1 MLTLLTLVF
10 NFDNGLASEDMKV
23 VVHNQNATLTYQV
36 VDDSKL
42 LVSVLDEEGNPIRGL
57 TATDFNIGSGIQKA
71 EILSATP
78 LETTEAVAL
87 NVVLVVDNSFSMRER
102 RAVKPLLTAMDEFF
116 KTVRPIDNI
125 HLVVFDDRP
134 DRKVGQHNLHTK
146 TFNSSD
152 VDLLRNFLE
161 ESLEQNSTG
170 KTFLYEAMAAG
181 ISIIQG
187 MPAKDQK
194 FMVVF
199 SDGEDLNSSLS
210 TDFIEEQAK
219 NIDNFEA
226 FCVDY
231 MPGAKLNRFLTTFAK
246 THDGRIWKATSA
258 SELLPIFQAFTTTLR
273 YRYVVSFHL
282 LNSINAEPAALNFEM
297 LTMVD
302 GSPLETCIF
311 FETGKSEIPADY
323 VQFQNS
329 DDAAAFDAL
338 KLTTAI
344 DRYRNILNLVGQN
357 LAQNSEAAV
366 KIIGCNADSG
376 VEKGNLDLSGRRAG
390 SVISY
395 LQNIWGIDA
404 ARIDLETRNLPA
416 DATSPEIVGA
426 GLENQRV
433 EIRYD
438 ATGMQAMVSDGFAV
452 ETGGRQQLII
462 ETNIFSEAGI
472 SDWVLTIYGDEEPL
486 KHLSGQGEIRPAHTV
501 SWEELDAARLST
513 LSNLA
518 VQLRATDRNGTKIE
532 TEKVM
537 LPISMSLAK
546 WDDHIARAPGASLT
560 LEPKNVTI
568 EELTTIDS
576 SPFLNYIYFDTADS
590 EIPNRYVSLTS
601 QNDTQNF
608 DESKLEG
615 TLEKH
620 YNVLNILGHRLM
632 NHPDARIRIVGC
644 NSNRGEEQGKKDLS
658 RGRAEAVRAYL
669 KYIWGIDRSR
679 MEIEARNLPAVASSS
694 GSSEGREENQRVE
707 IYSDTPALLD
717 IVKSTYVQEICDSE
731 NFLIHPR
738 INSGYEIDRWTIKLN
753 GDGRSIES
761 LSGQGDMQ
769 PAYHLSLKDVGLRK
783 LSAYQTITADIEV
796 TDRKGQTAIANAD
809 ASVRFIQRKER
820 LAQKE
825 GYRVLEKYA
834 LILFDFNRSDIREQN
849 KDVIDRIVARI
860 KEVPT
865 AGVSI
870 VGHTDII
877 GQEAYNLD
885 LSARRAKAAYDMI
898 LAGGVPAGENI
909 TYKGIGPHNALFD
922 NELPEGR
929 ALNRTVT
936 VTLEYEQNTGI
947 LHVNKLN

>member
-1 MLTLLTLVF
+1 MPG
-10 NFDNGLASEDMKV
+10 GL
-23 VVHNQNATLTYQV
+23 
-36 VDDSKL
+36 
-42 LVSVLDEEGNPIRGL
+42 SVI
-57 TATDFNIGSGIQKA
+57 A
-71 EILSATP
+71 
-78 LETTEAVAL
+78 LE
-87 NVVLVVDNSFSMRER
+87 S
-102 RAVKPLLTAMDEFF
+102 
-116 KTVRPIDNI
+116 
-125 HLVVFDDRP
+125 
-134 DRKVGQHNLHTK
+134 KVGEHNLHTK

-152 VDLLRNFLE
+152 VDLLRNFLK

-170 KTFLYEAMAAG
+170 KTYLYEAMMAG
-181 ISIIQG
+181 IDLIQR

-210 TDFIEEQAK
+210 TDAIEEHAK

-231 MPGAKLNRFLTTFAK
+231 MPGAKLNRFLASFAK

-273 YRYVVSFHL
+273 YRYVVSYRL
-282 LNSINAEPAALNFEM
+282 LDSINAEPSALNFEM

-302 GSPLETCIF
+302 GSPLESCIF
-311 FETGKSEIPADY
+311 FETGKSDIPADY
-323 VQFQNS
+323 VQFKNS
-329 DDAAAFDAL
+329 DDAAAFDAR

-366 KIIGCNADSG
+366 KIIGCNSDIG
-376 VEKGNLDLSGRRAG
+376 IEKGNLELSGHRAG

-416 DATSPEIVGA
+416 DATSPEVVGA
-426 GLENQRV
+426 GPENQRV

-438 ATGMQAMVSDGFAV
+438 ANGMQTLDPGGFLI
-452 ETGGRQQLII
+452 ETSGRQQLTV
-462 ETNIFSEAGI
+462 ETHIFSEAGI
-472 SDWVLTIYGDEEPL
+472 SDWELMIYGNEEPL
-486 KHLSGQGEIRPAHTV
+486 KRITGQGEIQSAHTFV
-501 SWEELDAARLST
+501 WQELDTARLST

-518 VQLRATDRNGTKIE
+518 AQLHATDRHGTKIE
-532 TEKVM
+532 TAKVM
-537 LPISMSLAK
+537 LPITMSLAK
-546 WDDHIARAPGASLT
+546 WDDYIVRAPGASLN
-560 LEPKNVTI
+560 LEPETVTI
-568 EELTTIDS
+568 EEVTTIDS
-576 SPFLNYIYFDTADS
+576 SPFLNYIYFDTTDS
-590 EIPNRYVSLTS
+590 EIPGRYITFKS

-620 YNVLNILGHRLM
+620 YNVLNILGRRLTDQ
-632 NHPDARIRIVGC
+632 PDANIRIVGC
-644 NSNRGEEQGKKDLS
+644 NSNRGEERGKTDLS
-658 RGRAEAVRAYL
+658 RSRAEAVRAYL
-669 KYIWGIDRSR
+669 KYIWGIDGSR
-679 MEIEARNLPAVASSS
+679 MEIEARNQPAVASSS
-694 GSSEGREENQRVE
+694 GSNEGREENQRVE
-707 IYSDTPALLD
+707 IYTDTPALVD
-717 IVKSTYVQEICDSE
+717 IVKSTYVQDICDTE
-731 NFLIHPR
+731 NFLIQPQ

-753 GDGRSIES
+753 GDGQTIES
-761 LSGQGDMQ
+761 LSGQGGME
-769 PAYHLSLKDVGLRK
+769 PAYHLALADVGLRK
-783 LSAYQTITADIEV
+783 LSAYQTITADVEV
-796 TDRKGQTAIANAD
+796 TDRKGQTASAKGD
-809 ASVRFIQRKER
+809 TRVRFIQRKER

-860 KEVPT
+860 QEVPT
-865 AGVSI
+865 ARVSI

-885 LSARRAKAAYDMI
+885 LSTKRAKAAYDLI
-898 LAGGVPAGENI
+898 LDGGVPAGDNI
-909 TYKGIGPHNALFD
+909 TYKGIGPHDALFD

-936 VTLEYEQNTGI
+936 VTLEYEQNT
-947 LHVNKLN
+947 